1 MFVFVIKQLREKKN
15 ITQYRLSQMTDI
27 SRTYIRNLEN
37 NKPCNPTVHIL
48 ELIAE
53 ALEVNVK
60 DLFYTELDIDKL
72 KKELDNR
79 VEKYG
84 LMAKESMEISQIID
98 LLINIKMQQ
107 KVLSMLFFFLFP
119 KFDFILYFS

>member
-1 MFVFVIKQLREKKN
+1 MFVFVIKQLREKKK
-15 ITQYRLSQMTDI
+15 ITQYRLSQITDI

-37 NKPCNPTVHIL
+37 NKSCNPTMHIL
-48 ELIAE
+48 ELIAK

-72 KKELDNR
+72 KEELDNR

-84 LMAKESMEISQIID
+84 LMAKETLEISQIID
-98 LLINIKMQQ
+98 LLINVKMQQ
-107 KVLSMLFFFLFP
+107 KKP
-119 KFDFILYFS
+119 